1 MREMA
6 KNPEAFGKLINT
18 IVSATDIN
26 EMLTEVV
33 DEIREYMGA
42 DRCSLYILDGENN
55 ELYTRIAQD
64 CELEEI
70 RVPIDKHSLI
80 GYSVFTDRVLN
91 INDAYN
97 EKELK
102 RIDEDLT
109 FNDKFDK
116 LGHYETHSVLCM
128 AIKHRNKTIGAFQVI
143 NKPGGFLQ
151 QNVQAMNEFAPIIAL
166 AINNAMME
174 EKANKA
180 GSQI

>member
-1 MREMA
+1 MREMS

-18 IVSATDIN
+18 IVSAIDIN
-26 EMLTEVV
+26 GMLTEVV

-42 DRCSLYILDGENN
+42 DRCSLYILDGEKN
-55 ELYTRIAQD
+55 ELYTRVALD

-70 RVPIDKHSLI
+70 RVPVDKQSLI
-80 GYSVFTDRVLN
+80 GYSVAADTVLN
-91 INDAYN
+91 IDDAYN

-102 RIDEDLT
+102 KIDEDLS

-116 LGHYETHSVLCM
+116 LSHYETRSVLCM

-151 QNVQAMNEFAPIIAL
+151 QNIQAMNEFAPIIAL
-166 AINNAMME
+166 AINNAVME
-174 EKANKA
+174 EKLNRASA
-180 GSQI
+180 

>member
-1 MREMA
+1 MREMS

-26 EMLTEVV
+26 GMLTEVV

-42 DRCSLYILDGENN
+42 DRCSLYILDSNNN
-55 ELYTRIAQD
+55 ELYTRVALD

-70 RVPIDKHSLI
+70 RVPVDKHSLI
-80 GYSVFTDRVLN
+80 GYSVFTDKVLN
-91 INDAYN
+91 IKDAYN
-97 EKELK
+97 EDELK
-102 RIDEDLT
+102 RIDEDLS
-109 FNDKFDK
+109 FNADFDK

-128 AIKHRNKTIGAFQVI
+128 SIKHRNETIGAFQVI

-166 AINNAMME
+166 AINNAIME
-174 EKANKA
+174 EKV
-180 GSQI
+180 SEIDS